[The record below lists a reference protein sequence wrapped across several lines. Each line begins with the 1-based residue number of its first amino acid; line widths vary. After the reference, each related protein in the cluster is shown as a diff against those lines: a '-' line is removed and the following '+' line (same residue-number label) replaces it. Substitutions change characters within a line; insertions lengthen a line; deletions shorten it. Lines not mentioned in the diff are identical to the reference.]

1 MATTR
6 YWLDVTCEVKQA
18 HVVPA
23 RNHKHSS
30 FTSPPPPLRAQYAA
44 AVSEL
49 AGELGPSARVPA

>member
-23 RNHKHSS
+23 RNHKHSYVYVAPP
-30 FTSPPPPLRAQYAA
+30 SPPR
-44 AVSEL
+44 SIRCR
-49 AGELGPSARVPA
+49 SF